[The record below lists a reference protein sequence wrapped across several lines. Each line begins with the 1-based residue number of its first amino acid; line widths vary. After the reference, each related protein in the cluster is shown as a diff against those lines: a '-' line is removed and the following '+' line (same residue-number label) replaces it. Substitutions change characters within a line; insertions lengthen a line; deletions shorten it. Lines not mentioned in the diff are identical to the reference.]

1 MIRVL
6 GLDRLDT
13 YDNPNPDGFF
23 DFIDGYTIQAETGK
37 IIFPC
42 VQPFGSK
49 LREKVGNA
57 YASKYVFQELYDS
70 TLTVAR
76 RVTAGGATL
85 TENVDYTVDYSLG
98 RVTILN
104 ESIISSGTPVSVS
117 LENQSTFNMQR
128 KTMIGLDLNYQF
140 NKDFMVGATVMHM
153 SEMPLTVKT
162 TLGDES
168 IKNTLWGLNTSY
180 KAESQWL
187 TNVFDK
193 LPLLTLTKPSQIS
206 F

>member
-1 MIRVL
+1 MCTTF
-6 GLDRLDT
+6 RLE
-13 YDNPNPDGFF
+13 
-23 DFIDGYTIQAETGK
+23 ITG
-37 IIFPC
+37 
-42 VQPFGSK
+42 
-49 LREKVGNA
+49 KVGNA

-76 RVTAGGATL
+76 QIAEKNKFLLSGEYKASSGSEIDLGATNVARGSVRVTAGGATL

-168 IKNTLWGLNTSY
+168 IKNTYG
-180 KAESQWL
+180 A
-187 TNVFDK
+187 
-193 LPLLTLTKPSQIS
+193 
-206 F
+206 

>member
-1 MIRVL
+1 M
-6 GLDRLDT
+6 
-13 YDNPNPDGFF
+13 
-23 DFIDGYTIQAETGK
+23 
-37 IIFPC
+37 
-42 VQPFGSK
+42 
-49 LREKVGNA
+49 
-57 YASKYVFQELYDS
+57 
-70 TLTVAR
+70 
-76 RVTAGGATL
+76 
-85 TENVDYTVDYSLG
+85 DYTVDYSLG

-168 IKNTLWGLNTSY
+168 IRILYG
-180 KAESQWL
+180 A
-187 TNVFDK
+187 
-193 LPLLTLTKPSQIS
+193 
-206 F
+206 